1 MGFIKFK
8 FERFSVVSWN
18 HHLGD
23 LSADIRVES
32 SRKIDQASAGSL
44 LYNRGNLQCVKFAM
58 ISREISTDKSC
69 FEILEKYHQIMKLIF
84 CCPKPRNQLKISG
97 RLKSSQF
104 SNFQCHFLNWK
115 MTIFFF
121 QRRTENQL
129 DTISIWFINHEQED
143 EHKQFR
149 KWHKRQFD

>member
-58 ISREISTDKSC
+58 ISREISKDKSC

-115 MTIFFF
+115 MTIFF

>member
-69 FEILEKYHQIMKLIF
+69 FEILEKYHHQIMKLIF

-104 SNFQCHFLNWK
+104 SNFSTKPFHAN
-115 MTIFFF
+115 
-121 QRRTENQL
+121 
-129 DTISIWFINHEQED
+129 
-143 EHKQFR
+143 
-149 KWHKRQFD
+149 